1 MSIFRQTDKN
11 FPHPSTQSGPDS
23 QTARIRLVI
32 PEEVVVQP
40 CLTVG
45 VLVLQAER
53 VVAPTEVGYGK
64 DNIEVTAFTGD
75 FIDGHGVLPI
85 WGIGLSKN
93 VFQITLLHFTGVI
106 GV

>member
-1 MSIFRQTDKN
+1 M
-11 FPHPSTQSGPDS
+11 
-23 QTARIRLVI
+23 

>member
-1 MSIFRQTDKN
+1 M
-11 FPHPSTQSGPDS
+11 
-23 QTARIRLVI
+23 
-32 PEEVVVQP
+32 
-40 CLTVG
+40 
-45 VLVLQAER
+45 
-53 VVAPTEVGYGK
+53 VAPTEVGYGK

>member
-1 MSIFRQTDKN
+1 M
-11 FPHPSTQSGPDS
+11 
-23 QTARIRLVI
+23 RLVI
-32 PEEVVVQP
+32 PEEV
-40 CLTVG
+40 CSAALSHGRCTG
-45 VLVLQAER
+45 FAGER

-75 FIDGHGVLPI
+75 FIDGHGVLSI